1 MLKSSI
7 KILLVSIAGLA
18 ALFSFLNFILLK
30 KEIQIDNS
38 DGAKQEARPP
48 AGGLNQGLP
57 LLSPPPATAKQ
68 AKKTKTAAKE
78 TSAFNVGNRTPPTNP
93 PASGRINIL
102 LLGMSGPGYEAPD
115 LTDTILVLSVDPSA
129 GSATM
134 ISLPRDLY
142 VEVPEIED
150 GRNYYAG
157 YFTKINALY
166 QLNKNTRLPA
176 PDGRRPDGGQGE
188 SEELA
193 EGMIKQKIGQMTG
206 LEIDNYVLMDLEGL
220 KEIIDQIGGLNVF
233 VEKDVFDPRFPAK
246 NFATE
251 TFELKN
257 GWRWLDG
264 QTALRY
270 IRTRHDIEGDF
281 GRIKRQQAVLEALR
295 KKILGM
301 SPLWDLPKIIEIVR
315 TLRRDFKTDLDVL
328 DIKRLWDISRKIDSS
343 SKIKHIVIDANQEN
357 GLLEESTA
365 MLGGK
370 TGFIL
375 IPKAGVENYEEI
387 NEFIAQNL

>member
-30 KEIQIDNS
+30 KEIKITNQG
-38 DGAKQEARPP
+38 GAKNEARI
-48 AGGLNQGLP
+48 LNQGLP
-57 LLSPPPATAKQ
+57 LLPPPSAAIKLP
-68 AKKTKTAAKE
+68 KKIKTVAKE
-78 TSAFNVGNRTPPTNP
+78 APAFNVGNQMPRTNV
-93 PASGRINIL
+93 L

-115 LTDTILVLSVDPSA
+115 LTDTILVLSVDPSG

-134 ISLPRDLY
+134 ISLPRDIY
-142 VEVPEIED
+142 VEVPEIEG

-166 QLNKNTRLPA
+166 QLNKNSS
-176 PDGRRPDGGQGE
+176 D
-188 SEELA
+188 SEEFAAGL
-193 EGMIKQKIGQMTG
+193 IKQKVGQITG
-206 LEIDNYVLMDLEGL
+206 LEIDNYILMDLEGL

-233 VEKDVFDPRFPAK
+233 VEKDVFDPRFPTK

-251 TFELKN
+251 TFELKS

-270 IRTRHDIEGDF
+270 I
-281 GRIKRQQAVLEALR
+281 
-295 KKILGM
+295 
-301 SPLWDLPKIIEIVR
+301 
-315 TLRRDFKTDLDVL
+315 
-328 DIKRLWDISRKIDSS
+328 IKRLWDISRKIDSS

-365 MLGGK
+365 VLGGK

-375 IPKAGVENYEEI
+375 VPKTGVEDYTEI
-387 NEFIAQNL
+387 QYFIQNNL

>member
-30 KEIQIDNS
+30 KEIQIDNHG
-38 DGAKQEARPP
+38 GAKNEARI
-48 AGGLNQGLP
+48 LNQGLP
-57 LLSPPPATAKQ
+57 LLSPPSAAIKLP
-68 AKKTKTAAKE
+68 KKIKTAAKE
-78 TSAFNVGNRTPPTNP
+78 APAFNVGNQMPRTNP
-93 PASGRINIL
+93 PVSGRINIL

-115 LTDTILVLSVDPSA
+115 LTDTILVLSVDPSE

-142 VEVPEIED
+142 VEVPEIEE

-166 QLNKNTRLPA
+166 QLNKNSS
-176 PDGRRPDGGQGE
+176 D
-188 SEELA
+188 SEEFAAGL
-193 EGMIKQKIGQMTG
+193 IKQKVGQITG
-206 LEIDNYVLMDLEGL
+206 LEINNYILMDLEGL

-233 VEKDVFDPRFPAK
+233 VEKDVFDPRFPTK

-251 TFELKN
+251 TFELKS

-365 MLGGK
+365 VLGGK

-375 IPKAGVENYEEI
+375 VPKTGVEDYTEI
-387 NEFIAQNL
+387 QDFIQNNL

>member
-7 KILLVSIAGLA
+7 KILLVSIAGLT

-30 KEIQIDNS
+30 KEIQIDNY
-38 DGAKQEARPP
+38 DGAKQEARI
-48 AGGLNQGLP
+48 LNQGLP
-57 LLSPPPATAKQ
+57 LLSPPSAAVKLP
-68 AKKTKTAAKE
+68 KKTKTDAKE
-78 TSAFNVGNRTPPTNP
+78 TPAFNVGNQTPRTNS

-166 QLNKNTRLPA
+166 QLNKNS
-176 PDGRRPDGGQGE
+176 E

-193 EGMIKQKIGQMTG
+193 EGMIKEKTGQITG
-206 LEIDNYVLMDLEGL
+206 LEIENHVLMDLEGL

-270 IRTRHDIEGDF
+270 IRTRHDIEADF

-365 MLGGK
+365 VLGGK

-375 IPKAGVENYEEI
+375 IPKTGVENYEEI

>member
-30 KEIQIDNS
+30 KEIQIDNHG
-38 DGAKQEARPP
+38 GAKQEARI
-48 AGGLNQGLP
+48 LDQGLP
-57 LLSPPPATAKQ
+57 LLSPPSAAIKLP
-68 AKKTKTAAKE
+68 KKTKTAAKE
-78 TSAFNVGNRTPPTNP
+78 TPAFNVGNQTPRT
-93 PASGRINIL
+93 NIL

-166 QLNKNTRLPA
+166 QLNKNS
-176 PDGRRPDGGQGE
+176 E

-193 EGMIKQKIGQMTG
+193 EGMIKQKIGQITG

-264 QTALRY
+264 QTTLRY

-365 MLGGK
+365 VLGGK

-387 NEFIAQNL
+387 REYIKTKISND

>member
-30 KEIQIDNS
+30 KEIQIDNHG
-38 DGAKQEARPP
+38 GAKNEARI
-48 AGGLNQGLP
+48 LNQGLP
-57 LLSPPPATAKQ
+57 LLSPPSAAIKLP
-68 AKKTKTAAKE
+68 KKTKVAAKE
-78 TSAFNVGNRTPPTNP
+78 TPAFNVGNQMPRTNV
-93 PASGRINIL
+93 L

-115 LTDTILVLSVDPSA
+115 LTDTILVLSVDPSE

-142 VEVPEIED
+142 VEVPEIEE

-166 QLNKNTRLPA
+166 QLNKNSS
-176 PDGRRPDGGQGE
+176 D
-188 SEELA
+188 SEEFAAGL
-193 EGMIKQKIGQMTG
+193 IKQKVGQITG
-206 LEIDNYVLMDLEGL
+206 LEINNYILMDLEGL

-233 VEKDVFDPRFPAK
+233 VEKDVFDPRFPTK

-251 TFELKN
+251 TFELKS

-315 TLRRDFKTDLDVL
+315 TLRRYFKTDLDVL

-365 MLGGK
+365 VLGGK

-375 IPKAGVENYEEI
+375 VPKTGVEDYTEI
-387 NEFIAQNL
+387 QDFIQNNL